1 MTAPTSAQKRERAA
15 ALAHSS
21 APAATT
27 GTLAVA
33 WDRPFDQLCYHVTTS
48 GMARKDPARYGELLG
63 ELMTGT
69 GCTEAEV
76 LEHGLKVRSMLF
88 FAEDRLAR
96 RGALASL
103 VGVQQYPYRL
113 PPVTLSF

>member
-1 MTAPTSAQKRERAA
+1 MTPPTSAQKRERAA
-15 ALAHSS
+15 ALAPAGPS
-21 APAATT
+21 APTP
-27 GTLAVA
+27 GTLEVR
-33 WDRPFDQLCYHVTTS
+33 WDRPFDQLCYDVTAS
-48 GMARKDPARYGELLG
+48 GMARKHRARYDVLLT

-69 GCTEAEV
+69 GCTEDEV
-76 LEHGLKVRSMLF
+76 LTHGLKVRNMLF

-96 RGALASL
+96 QGALANL